1 MPRNSRRGVEVQ
13 LYTFF
18 NLDAMLGGW
27 LTPRPGHFT
36 PGEDPVP
43 IV

>member
-1 MPRNSRRGVEVQ
+1 MGGAGTAVLS
-13 LYTFF
+13 LTSA
-18 NLDAMLGGW
+18 LDVGEW

-36 PGEDPVP
+36 PKKDPVP